1 MAHCKSTFY
10 HIRMNVNTGELRSI
24 VVRTSMNKNAM
35 LWIIIHGPNP
45 LGLKI
50 LSSWT
55 FENVAITQYGSLE
68 ASKQWIV
75 LGLQSECLRRAMHYI
90 SQIVNDLV
98 IWLSVEQH
106 V

>member
-1 MAHCKSTFY
+1 M
-10 HIRMNVNTGELRSI
+10 
-24 VVRTSMNKNAM
+24 
-35 LWIIIHGPNP
+35 
-45 LGLKI
+45 
-50 LSSWT
+50 

>member
-10 HIRMNVNTGELRSI
+10 HIRINVNTRELRSI

-50 LSSWT
+50 CQAERLKT
-55 FENVAITQYGSLE
+55 
-68 ASKQWIV
+68 
-75 LGLQSECLRRAMHYI
+75 
-90 SQIVNDLV
+90 
-98 IWLSVEQH
+98 
-106 V
+106 